1 MAAAGI
7 EASARGTDP
16 RMPRRPGSIE
26 SVPPSSRPARSLAR
40 GDRGAPL
47 SAPRRPSRNRD
58 ELPLLR
64 GPARRQETSNP
75 LQPCELRPASPAGG
89 RAGPRR
95 RADPGCP
102 NRSAAPTAGAPGTV
116 TPPPRLGL
124 ASRAEHPPN
133 VTSRAS
139 RGRGPLQEVACAAGT
154 RKQASSRLGGVTLR
168 ARPRGPSRARSN
180 RRPRPDSVR
189 TDR

>member
-124 ASRAEHPPN
+124 ASRAEHPPKRHLPREPRPRAIAGN
-133 VTSRAS
+133 RFRGRHTEAGQFTAGRCHSPSTTSRTIPGQIES
-139 RGRGPLQEVACAAGT
+139 
-154 RKQASSRLGGVTLR
+154 
-168 ARPRGPSRARSN
+168 
-180 RRPRPDSVR
+180 
-189 TDR
+189 